1 MAIQST
7 QSDKALTAKVGQFD
21 RLRDHLTAIGVSLS
35 VWGTEGHEVLPGEPA
50 CELCRTLC
58 EHDAP
63 CRAAREDLARR
74 VIEQDVPLKD
84 VSSCGSV
91 TIGVP
96 VRDRRRPIG
105 AAVGCFPTASM
116 VAEEPLHRLC
126 DQLQL
131 DYETVAATVG
141 DNCRHD
147 VDHADDLLLVL
158 ASMLQSEH
166 ALHVAGDELVS
177 LSTNLTTT
185 YEELSLV
192 YRISGTMK
200 LTQQPEEFLQRDVCE
215 ELLEVMGVQAVAAI
229 VYAHPSN
236 NDTDQVLIA
245 GDPGMGPEHIKLLG
259 AAVAAAEFNDA
270 VRSVVENDYT
280 PSTSSGVDADVERLV
295 AVPMTS
301 DNTVIGMLLAI
312 NKVSGE
318 FDSVDIKLISAI
330 ANQAAVFL
338 TNSRLYADLQ
348 NLLLGVLDAL
358 TASIDAKD
366 PYTCGH
372 SKRVALISR
381 RLAEERGFEPEQ
393 VERIYLAGLLHDIGK
408 IGVPER
414 VLCKPGKLTDEEFM
428 IIQRHPSISSR
439 ILSGIRQLDDV
450 VVGILSHHERPDGK
464 GYPHGLKGAQMP
476 IEGRIIGLAD
486 CFDAMTSD
494 RVYRKALPLD
504 VVIEE
509 IKKHSGAQF
518 DPDLVETFLAMD
530 LETFLDDIR
539 RATGAVQEVAE

>member
-1 MAIQST
+1 M
-7 QSDKALTAKVGQFD
+7 VGQFD
-21 RLRDHLTAIGVSLS
+21 RLRDQLAAIGVSLS
-35 VWGTEGHEVLPGEPA
+35 VWGIEGREILPGEPA

-58 EHDAP
+58 QYDVP

-74 VIEQDVPLKD
+74 VIEQDTPLKD

-91 TIGVP
+91 AIGVP
-96 VRDRRRPIG
+96 VRNRRKAVG

-116 VAEEPLHRLC
+116 VADEPLHRLC

-141 DNCRHD
+141 DNGRHD

-158 ASMLQSEH
+158 GSMLQSEH

-177 LSTNLTTT
+177 LSTNLATT

-200 LTQQPEEFLQRDVCE
+200 LTQQPEEFLRRDVCE
-215 ELLEVMGVQAVAAI
+215 ELLEVMGIRAAAAI
-229 VYAHPSN
+229 VYAHSSN
-236 NDTDQVLIA
+236 DNTDQIIIA
-245 GDPGMGPEHIKLLG
+245 GDPGMEAEHVKLLAA
-259 AAVAAAEFNDA
+259 AAVAPKFSDT
-270 VRSVVENDYT
+270 VRSVVENDYA
-280 PSTSSGVDADVERLV
+280 PSMPSGADADVERLV

-301 DNTVIGMLLAI
+301 DENAIGMLLAL
-312 NKVSGE
+312 NKVDNE

-330 ANQAAVFL
+330 ASQAAVFL

-381 RLAEERGFEPEQ
+381 RLAEECGFEPDH
-393 VERIYLAGLLHDIGK
+393 VERVYLAGLLHDIGK
-408 IGVPER
+408 IGVPEG

-428 IIQRHPSISSR
+428 IIQRHPSISAR

-450 VVGILSHHERPDGK
+450 VVGILTHHERPDGK
-464 GYPHGLKGAQMP
+464 GYPHGLRRSQMP
-476 IEGRIIGLAD
+476 IEGLMIGLAD
-486 CFDAMTSD
+486 SFDAMTSD

-504 VVIEE
+504 DVIEE

-518 DPDLVETFLAMD
+518 DPGLVEKFLAMD
-530 LETFLDDIR
+530 LAEFLDDIR
-539 RATGAVQEVAE
+539 RSTDVMQEAAE